1 MKKNIMM
8 FAMLQ
13 FSMAVFAQ
21 EIFISGTQQSVIEYT
36 LEQTVEVPAGLHEL
50 MISFVEPADFNSKT
64 YQQEVQELNF
74 KFAPDPDKEEQ
85 MVDKNNNRVR
95 MVYWSNPQDE
105 IKFQAVIKTNNRVN
119 LQNLQSSASFPLRGL
134 SPDLAVF
141 LESTELVQSSHPD
154 LVKQAREI
162 TANSQT
168 EFEAVQKILYLVVEH
183 LRYVLIPEK
192 FDALYSWQTGRGNC
206 QNYSHLAAALLR
218 AVGIPVRIVNGITF
232 KRAYSIPMEQAEYSF
247 EMAEG
252 RHSWIEVYFSD
263 LGWMPFDP
271 QQTEFFVSNRYLRVE
286 VGRDNEETIQDG
298 LVKWVRSGQ
307 RNTEVPQL
315 AESIGSNFLSDR
327 VDFRSEKKIPGVKK
341 LLLSPPLQQLAP
353 AIAEREAES
362 EKKISPPADRTSQ
375 EGPEKPEISP
385 EIDYSKL
392 KYNRPVEIGNL
403 DFPIQFDFLSARL
416 ADSREADAIGELKRN
431 FIVETAE
438 YVTGKEQFSQLF
450 VLDQPLALKN
460 ISLALHQ
467 FGGDGLIWVELSD
480 DQNGAPARAGISS
493 KKILTRHIPPGKG
506 YDWIDFDFSAENL
519 LLTPGRYWITL
530 NYSGSPIVNWFY
542 SYGKPIGPVE
552 GTRSREFNQSEW
564 GKILSFEFNY
574 RVQGLASQE

>member
-1 MKKNIMM
+1 MKKNIIL

-13 FSMAVFAQ
+13 FSVTVFAQ

-50 MISFVEPADFNSKT
+50 TISFVEPADFNSKT
-64 YQQEVQELNF
+64 YQQEVQELSF
-74 KFAPDPDKEEQ
+74 KFTPDPDKEDLI
-85 MVDKNNNRVR
+85 VDKNSNRVR
-95 MVYWSNPQDE
+95 MVYWNNPHDE
-105 IKFQAVIKTNNRVN
+105 IKFQAVIKTNNQVN
-119 LQNLQSSASFPLRGL
+119 LQNLQSTASFPVRDI
-134 SPDLAVF
+134 SPDLSIF

-154 LVKQAREI
+154 LVKRAREV

-192 FDALYSWQTGRGNC
+192 FDALYSLQTGRGNC
-206 QNYSHLAAALLR
+206 QNYSHLTAALLR

-307 RNTEVPQL
+307 GNPEVPRL
-315 AESIGSNFLSDR
+315 AESIVSNFLSDR
-327 VDFRSEKKIPGVKK
+327 VDFRSEKKILGIKK
-341 LLLSPPLQQLAP
+341 LLLAPPLQQLTP
-353 AIAEREAES
+353 AIAERETEI
-362 EKKISPPADRTSQ
+362 KKKVAPPADQTSK
-375 EGPEKPEISP
+375 EGSEKPAISSD
-385 EIDYSKL
+385 IDYTKL
-392 KYNRPVEIGNL
+392 KYSRPVVIGNL

-416 ADSREADAIGELKRN
+416 ADSRETGSISELKRN

-450 VLDQPLALKN
+450 VLDQPMALKN
-460 ISLALHQ
+460 IGLALHQ
-467 FGGDGLIWVELSD
+467 FGGDGLIWIDLSD
-480 DQNGAPARAGISS
+480 DENGAPARTGIFS
-493 KKILTRHIPPGKG
+493 KKILTRHIPPAKG
-506 YDWIDFDFSAENL
+506 YDWIDFDFSSENL
-519 LLTPGRYWITL
+519 LLSPGKYWITL
-530 NYSGSPIVNWFY
+530 YYSGTPIVNWFY
-542 SYGKPIGPVE
+542 SYGKPVGPVE
-552 GTRSREFNQSEW
+552 GTRSREFNQREW

>member
-1 MKKNIMM
+1 MKKNIIL

-13 FSMAVFAQ
+13 FSVTVFAQ

-50 MISFVEPADFNSKT
+50 TISFVEPADFNSKT
-64 YQQEVQELNF
+64 YQQEVQELSF
-74 KFAPDPDKEEQ
+74 KFTPDPDKEDLI
-85 MVDKNNNRVR
+85 VDKNSNRVR
-95 MVYWSNPQDE
+95 MVYWNNPHDE
-105 IKFQAVIKTNNRVN
+105 IKFQAVIKTNNQVN
-119 LQNLQSSASFPLRGL
+119 LQNLQSTASFPVRDI
-134 SPDLAVF
+134 SPDLSIF

-154 LVKQAREI
+154 LMKRAREV

-192 FDALYSWQTGRGNC
+192 FDALYSLQTGRGNC
-206 QNYSHLAAALLR
+206 QNYSHLTAALLR

-307 RNTEVPQL
+307 GNPEVPRL
-315 AESIGSNFLSDR
+315 AESIVSNFLSDR
-327 VDFRSEKKIPGVKK
+327 VDFRSEKKILGIKK
-341 LLLSPPLQQLAP
+341 LLLAPPLQQLTP
-353 AIAEREAES
+353 AIAERETEI
-362 EKKISPPADRTSQ
+362 KKKVAPPADQTSK
-375 EGPEKPEISP
+375 EGSEKPAISSD
-385 EIDYSKL
+385 IDYTKL
-392 KYNRPVEIGNL
+392 KYSRPVVIGNL

-416 ADSREADAIGELKRN
+416 ADSRETGSISELKRN

-450 VLDQPLALKN
+450 VLDQPMALKN
-460 ISLALHQ
+460 IGLALHQ
-467 FGGDGLIWVELSD
+467 FGGDGLIWIDLSD
-480 DQNGAPARAGISS
+480 DENGAPARTGIFS
-493 KKILTRHIPPGKG
+493 KKILTRHIPPAKG
-506 YDWIDFDFSAENL
+506 YDWIDFDFSSENL
-519 LLTPGRYWITL
+519 LLSPGKYWITL
-530 NYSGSPIVNWFY
+530 YYSGTPIVNWFY
-542 SYGKPIGPVE
+542 SYGKPVGPVE
-552 GTRSREFNQSEW
+552 GTRSREFNQREW